1 MKRYNRVPDDG
12 KWHWWYEPR
21 NYNRWAKPRDF
32 WIELLPCLHLYRCN
46 KDIEIYICWL
56 FWGVEINYKQSLPF

>member
-1 MKRYNRVPDDG
+1 MKRYDRVPDDG

-32 WIELLPCLHLYRCN
+32 WIELLPRLRLYRRN
-46 KDIEIYICWL
+46 KDIEIYISWL